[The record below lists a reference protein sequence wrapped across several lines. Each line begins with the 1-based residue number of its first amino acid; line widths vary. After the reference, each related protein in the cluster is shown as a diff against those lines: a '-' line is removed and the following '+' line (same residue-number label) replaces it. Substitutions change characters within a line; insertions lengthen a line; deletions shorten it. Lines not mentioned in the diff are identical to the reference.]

1 MSSRTK
7 VSKLV
12 RVTQGKVSVIFEL
25 TAKGLTVEHSDPDSR
40 SGFTRFTLRKPAMD
54 ALRELLGMQ
63 QPSKVRALTPPKTL
77 SDTGEVGLTLPP
89 KEFDER
95 FNQDESPPHELEDTP
110 TDGSVSRA
118 ADGVE
123 TGMD

>member
-7 VSKLV
+7 VSKQV
-12 RVTQGKVSVIFEL
+12 KVTQGKDTTTFEL
-25 TAKGLTVEHSDPDSR
+25 TKQGLRVEHTDGR
-40 SGFTRFTLRKPAMD
+40 SGVIRYFTLKEPAMD

-63 QPSKVRALTPPKTL
+63 QPHPSVEEALSRRK
-77 SDTGEVGLTLPP
+77 DEKALTLPP
-89 KEFDER
+89 EEFDER
-95 FNQDESPPHELEDTP
+95 FRAEEQPAPREPEGTP
-110 TDGSVSRA
+110 TPEGLKRD